1 MLKKSYLIFK
11 IFLISLFLWN
21 CSNDP
26 VFKDLDTSG
35 IFIDTLSIDSITAF
49 NYKTIPNLGSEP
61 NLYLGGRNGI
71 TAPYTLI
78 GIDSL
83 GRFTSS
89 IGIKWEAFL
98 DSSITFNR
106 IDSIFFKVFSVD
118 SGISE
123 QMLPSLYFSSTFDFD
138 EDSVTN
144 SILDGNFVS
153 PDWTL
158 IGLPLVKTNYD
169 TIGNYSSTQ
178 LIWNL
183 NQFLDH
189 LITDQDSSVNIIR
202 TFALLNNQVDNYVT
216 LMSRE
221 SSTGTTDP
229 QIKVFY
235 RQNIVYDQDSVLTDT
250 SLNATFY
257 AHKDVSVIIDENY
270 NFDTP
275 YIGLNNGLGLQSI
288 MHIPFDAELIPYKS
302 IIRSAHLKIPI
313 DTSFRENS
321 LQIILNPLSNQI
333 SIFENDPYSTLGA
346 PYKVNSTLVDSLYF
360 ELSLRV
366 FIQDLVNSRHQ
377 NMGFKIVSSSSNNP
391 FSTILLDFKNPNEK
405 VVLEVVYV
413 DN

>member
-1 MLKKSYLIFK
+1 MLKKSCLIFK
-11 IFLISLFLWN
+11 IFFITFFLWN
-21 CSNDP
+21 CSNDA
-26 VFKDLDTSG
+26 VLKDLGVNSTL
-35 IFIDTLSIDSITAF
+35 IDTLSIDSITAF
-49 NYKTIPNLGSEP
+49 NYKIIPNLGSES
-61 NLYLGGRNGI
+61 NLYLGGGNGI
-71 TAPYTLI
+71 TAPYTLV

-118 SGISE
+118 SNISE

-138 EDSVTN
+138 EDSIAN

-169 TIGNYSSTQ
+169 TIGNYTLTQ
-178 LIWNL
+178 LIWSL
-183 NQFLDH
+183 NQLLDH
-189 LITDQDSSVNIIR
+189 LITNQDSSVNIIR
-202 TFALLNNQVDNYVT
+202 TFALVNNQLDNYVT
-216 LMSRE
+216 LKSRE
-221 SSTGTTDP
+221 SSTGATDP

-235 RQNIVYDQDSVLTDT
+235 RQNIVYDQDSVLIDT

-257 AHKDVSVIIDENY
+257 ANKDVSVISAENY
-270 NFDTP
+270 NFDTLN
-275 YIGLNNGLGLQSI
+275 IGLNNGLGLQSI
-288 MHIPFDAELIPYKS
+288 VHIPFDEELIPYKS
-302 IIRSAHLKIPI
+302 IIRSAYLKIPI
-313 DTSFRENS
+313 DTNFRETS
-321 LQIILNPLSNQI
+321 LQILLNPLSNQI
-333 SIFENDPYSTLGA
+333 SIFENDPYSTLGS

-360 ELSLRV
+360 ELSLRA

-413 DN
+413 NN